1 MGRLGT
7 RTRSRQPLPQL
18 ETTFQHPTL
27 SNREVTDAMHTN
39 DRLTDTAY
47 WLHYAEEDLITAETL
62 LKQPHLPPRQA
73 YWHAQQTT
81 EKALKAVLTFLQ
93 IDFPRTDNL
102 NILWNLVPHS
112 WQFKTVQSNLSDLT
126 GCVADVR
133 YPGNTPE
140 PTKTDASEAVE
151 QARSIWTSVSTVL
164 AKHGYHPGQEL

>member
-1 MGRLGT
+1 
-7 RTRSRQPLPQL
+7 
-18 ETTFQHPTL
+18 
-27 SNREVTDAMHTN
+27 MHTN

-47 WLHYAEEDLITAETL
+47 WLYYAEEDLITAEFL

-73 YWHAQQTT
+73 YWHAEQTT

-93 IDFPRTDNL
+93 VDFPRTDNL

-140 PTKTDASEAVE
+140 PTKADASEAVE
-151 QARSIWTSVSTVL
+151 QARSIWTSVST
-164 AKHGYHPGQEL
+164 AFAEHGYHPEQEL